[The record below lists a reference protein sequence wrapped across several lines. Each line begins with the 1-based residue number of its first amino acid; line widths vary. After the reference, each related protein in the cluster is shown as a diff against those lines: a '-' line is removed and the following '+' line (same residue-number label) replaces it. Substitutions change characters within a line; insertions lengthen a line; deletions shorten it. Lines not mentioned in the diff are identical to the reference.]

1 MTPQPL
7 PTDFVL
13 GRTFLT
19 WREALWGYEHQWID
33 WSCLTELAVERISSE
48 SKSHPAAIELAG
60 MMKEETAG
68 AGDLVRVL
76 ANTEPVVSEEILRQ
90 KWLYLILRWL
100 FENREQF
107 SDPLAMV
114 EDIFCDF
121 GHPLEIAKFIRYMPV
136 TDNYD
141 PRQHS
146 KAENEERMFN
156 HWREYL
162 KTAEKQFGF
171 NTVKA

>member
-1 MTPQPL
+1 MTL
-7 PTDFVL
+7 
-13 GRTFLT
+13 
-19 WREALWGYEHQWID
+19 
-33 WSCLTELAVERISSE
+33 S
-48 SKSHPAAIELAG
+48 
-60 MMKEETAG
+60 
-68 AGDLVRVL
+68 RVL

>member
-7 PTDFVL
+7 PTEFVL
-13 GRTFLT
+13 SRNSLT

-33 WSCLTELAVERISSE
+33 ASCLTELAVRCISSE
-48 SKSHPAAIELAG
+48 SKSHPAAVELAG
-60 MMKEETAG
+60 MLKDETAG
-68 AGDLVRVL
+68 AGDLVKTL
-76 ANTEPVVSEEILRQ
+76 ADAELVVPEKNLRK

-100 FENREQF
+100 FENREGF
-107 SDPLAMV
+107 SDPLAVV

-121 GHPLEIAKFIRYMPV
+121 GHPLEIAPFIRYMPV
-136 TDNYD
+136 TDDYD

-146 KAENEERMFN
+146 KAENEERMLQ

-162 KTAEKQFGF
+162 ETAQG
-171 NTVKA
+171 VYACS